1 MSEKRILEL
10 FNNVDEKY
18 IDEASPQNVKIH
30 KFMFSPIIV
39 AACLCLLL
47 IVYNQ
52 QGRIRTDA
60 A

>member
-30 KFMFSPIIV
+30 KFKFSPIIV
-39 AACLCLLL
+39 AACLCL
-47 IVYNQ
+47 
-52 QGRIRTDA
+52 
-60 A
+60 